1 MTDVETGAAAELP
14 SDREP
19 KKAERARIAKLVR
32 SDFSRHYK
40 DGDDPEDGDAPDRR
54 DGLVDP
60 FMRRRDV
67 LRALGLPNST
77 FYELIARGDFPPG
90 VRITKRCVGWR
101 RSVVVAFMA
110 SREQVAA

>member
-1 MTDVETGAAAELP
+1 MTTLKTGAAAKLP
-14 SDREP
+14 NDREP
-19 KKAERARIAKLVR
+19 TRAERACAATLVR
-32 SDFSRHYK
+32 RDFSCDKK
-40 DGDDPEDGDAPDRR
+40 DGDDPDRR
-54 DGLVDP
+54 DDLVDP

-77 FYELIARGDFPPG
+77 FYELIAQGDFPPG

>member
-1 MTDVETGAAAELP
+1 MTDIQSGVTKP
-14 SDREP
+14 RRREP
-19 KKAERARIAKLVR
+19 TKAERARVEKVVR
-32 SDFSRHYK
+32 RDFSRHNK
-40 DGDDPEDGDAPDRR
+40 VGDDPEDGDELDRR
-54 DGLVDP
+54 DDDHVDP

-101 RSVVVAFMA
+101 RSVVVEFMV
-110 SREQVAA
+110 SREQAAA